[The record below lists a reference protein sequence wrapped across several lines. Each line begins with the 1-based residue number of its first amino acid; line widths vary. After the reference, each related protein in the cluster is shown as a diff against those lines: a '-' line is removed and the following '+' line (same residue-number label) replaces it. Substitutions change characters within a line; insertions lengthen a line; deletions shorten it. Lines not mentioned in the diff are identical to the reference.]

1 MSFNKDMSTDSVI
14 NNRFSVYFDYPVHFT
29 VNSFDTSSSLLCHVF
44 DRLGEGRRHRIVP
57 YVDAGLAAARP
68 SLLRE
73 IRDYAHAH
81 SELLEFAADPVLVP
95 GGAAAKNDM
104 SLLKDIVF
112 TLGNLHIDR
121 QSFVLAIGG
130 GSVLDAVGFATAMT
144 HRGVRL
150 VRMPST
156 VLAQADAGVG
166 VKNGIDHHGQKNFLG
181 IFAPPF
187 AVVND
192 ISLLDSLPK
201 RERIAGLAEAVK
213 VAIIRDVAFFAELE
227 RNAKE
232 LVDGERTALRN
243 AVEQAAGIHLRQ
255 ITTGGDPFEFGS
267 ARPLDFGHWAGH
279 RLEIMSAN
287 AINHGEGVGVG
298 MALDTAYAALAGLI
312 PDSDATRIISLIK
325 NLGLPIY
332 RPELEN
338 TRPDG
343 ELEIIAGIANFR
355 EHLGG
360 RLCITLPTAIGK
372 TIEVHD
378 MDNSLIVEAIARVK
392 TLEAGGV

>member
-1 MSFNKDMSTDSVI
+1 MSTDSVI
-14 NNRFSVYFDYPVHFT
+14 NNRFSVAFDYPVHFT
-29 VNSFDTSSSLLCHVF
+29 ENAFDPSSDLLCRVF
-44 DRLGEGRRHRIVP
+44 NRLDEGRRHRIVP
-57 YVDAGLAAARP
+57 CVDAGLASARP
-68 SLLRE
+68 SLLRD

-81 SELLEFAADPVLVP
+81 SDSLEFAADPTLVP
-95 GGAAAKNDM
+95 GGSVAKNDM
-104 SLLKDIVF
+104 SLLKDIIF

-144 HRGVRL
+144 HRGVRF

-192 ISLLDSLPK
+192 LSLLGSLPK
-201 RERIAGLAEAVK
+201 RERIAGLAEAAK
-213 VAIIRDVAFFAELE
+213 VAIIRDAAFFTELE
-227 RNAKE
+227 RNAKA
-232 LVDGERTALRN
+232 LVAGEKSSLRS
-243 AVEQAAGIHLRQ
+243 AVENAAGIHLRQ

-298 MALDTAYAALAGLI
+298 MALDTEYAALAGLLSK
-312 PDSDATRIISLIK
+312 SDANRIVSLIR

-332 RPELEN
+332 RPELEM
-338 TRPDG
+338 TRTDG
-343 ELEIIAGIANFR
+343 ELEIMAGIDNFR

-372 TIEVHD
+372 TVEVHD
-378 MDNSLIVEAIARVK
+378 MDKSLIVQAITRVK
-392 TLEAGGV
+392 NLEAAGA